1 MPWGYRI
8 TQRCVDQLMGQAERT
23 EQEEWRR
30 TAVLDLRAERAELDQ
45 LHLAT
50 CTAGC
55 RETRDEW
62 PTDDEQAEADCLL
75 VIRQE
80 DRLRK

>member
-1 MPWGYRI
+1 MTQAGCTAEEERRRSAVWG
-8 TQRCVDQLMGQAERT
+8 
-23 EQEEWRR
+23 
-30 TAVLDLRAERAELDQ
+30 LRAERAELDL

-55 RETRDEW
+55 RELPAEW
-62 PTDDEQAEADCLL
+62 PSDDEQAEADCLL

-80 DRLRK
+80 MAENK

>member
-1 MPWGYRI
+1 MA
-8 TQRCVDQLMGQAERT
+8 QRSVKDLMRRAGRSEVEER
-23 EQEEWRR
+23 RR
-30 TAVLDLRAERAELDQ
+30 LAVLDLGAKRAELDT

-50 CTAGC
+50 CIAGC

-80 DRLRK
+80 AERK

>member
-1 MPWGYRI
+1 MA
-8 TQRCVDQLMGQAERT
+8 QRSVEDLMRRAGRTKVEER
-23 EQEEWRR
+23 RCL
-30 TAVLDLRAERAELDQ
+30 AVLNLRAERVELDK

-62 PTDDEQAEADCLL
+62 PSDDEQAEADCLL

-80 DRLRK
+80 EERLRK